1 MRMKQRGSI
10 VITLILLAGVL
21 GWQPSFAQTS
31 GSRYFPETGHSV
43 TADFFTAYQSV
54 KDPLLLFG
62 YPITEAYQDQTTGL
76 IVQYF
81 QRARFELHPEAA
93 ADLRVQLTPLGRY
106 LYTPGP
112 LVPVPSNFPACQ
124 FFPET
129 GFQVCFA
136 FLDFF
141 NAEGGVAQFGYPISN
156 FESHDDR
163 IVQYFQRARFEW
175 HPEYP
180 SGQRVTLT
188 DLGSRY
194 FDTLGE
200 NPARLLAIKDSNTL
214 DTILSLKVHAYPGSA
229 VTALKGSQLVS
240 VIVQDQ
246 NLRPVSGAPVSFDL
260 TLPGGHVEHFVAP
273 PTNEYGI
280 SQLPF
285 QFEADSLG
293 SVNIKVQATYAGLQG
308 NTVTSFRIWW

>member
-1 MRMKQRGSI
+1 M
-10 VITLILLAGVL
+10 VLLTGVL

-43 TADFFTAYQSV
+43 TADFLTAYENAT
-54 KDPLLLFG
+54 DPLLLYG

-76 IVQYF
+76 IIQYF
-81 QRARFELHPEAA
+81 QRARFELHPEAVSE
-93 ADLRVQLTPLGRY
+93 LRVQLTPLGRFQ
-106 LYTPGP
+106 YTPGP
-112 LVPVPSNFPACQ
+112 VVPVPSNFPVCRLFQ
-124 FFPET
+124 ET

-141 NAEGGVAQFGYPISN
+141 NANGGVAQFGYPISN
-156 FESHDDR
+156 FESHDER

-194 FDTLGE
+194 FDVHGE
-200 NPARLLAIKDSNTL
+200 NPARLLPIKDSNTL
-214 DTILSLKVHAYPGSA
+214 DSILSLKVHAYSSSA
-229 VTALKGSQLVS
+229 VTSLKGSQTLF

-246 NLRPVSGAPVSFDL
+246 NLRPVPGAQVVFSVS
-260 TLPGGHVEHFVAP
+260 LPGGKLERYVSPLTDEH
-273 PTNEYGI
+273 GI
-280 SQLPF
+280 SQF
-285 QFEADSLG
+285 NFRFDSASLG
-293 SVNIKVQATYAGLQG
+293 SANIKVEATYAGLHTD
-308 NTVTSFRIWW
+308 TVTSFRIWW